1 VRITSI
7 CDNRREQAAKDRA
20 RKNGPEIS
28 KTIGRENT
36 FATVVVVVIE
46 HDNDN
51 DSDSDWIRC
60 STYFRHVPKRRPS
73 QRFRRAGTH
82 STCGLTDS
90 GRSIEGGLA

>member
-46 HDNDN
+46 HDNDQ
-51 DSDSDWIRC
+51 IRR